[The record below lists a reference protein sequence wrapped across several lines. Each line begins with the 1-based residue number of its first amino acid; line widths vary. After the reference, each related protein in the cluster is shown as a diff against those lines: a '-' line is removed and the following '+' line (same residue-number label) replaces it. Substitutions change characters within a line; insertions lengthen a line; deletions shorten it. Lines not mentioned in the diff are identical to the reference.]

1 MSPMRHTACQVY
13 ERGEWSKT
21 TRGEPRCMTE
31 VAPNPTRREKATSQ
45 VRPRA
50 ECARK
55 PGEALSAQDLSQEC
69 GRSGTQRA
77 SNPGRGRKPGSWPKP
92 WGSPKRRQL

>member
-1 MSPMRHTACQVY
+1 
-13 ERGEWSKT
+13 
-21 TRGEPRCMTE
+21 MTE
-31 VAPNPTRREKATSQ
+31 VAPNPTRREKATRQ

-55 PGEALSAQDLSQEC
+55 PGEALSAQDLSHEC

-77 SNPGRGRKPGSWPKP
+77 KNQGRGRKPGSGPKP
-92 WGSPKRRQL
+92 WGSPKEMAVSAEVKAMSEGDGEER